1 MHKRNDSRF
10 KFQFAWLMW
19 MRLEDICTVFTDG
32 DWIESKDQADEG
44 IRLIQTGNIGMGA
57 YLEKEEKAKYI
68 SEETF
73 NKLKCTE
80 IFSGDILVSR
90 LPEPVGRACIIP
102 EKKERM
108 ITAVDC
114 TICRSNEAIV
124 CKEYLCYFMRSN
136 AYYTRLLN
144 SVTGTTRKRIS
155 RKNLGNVELDIPSK
169 REQEKVVKQLD
180 CLVKVISSRI
190 TELQRLDDLIKA
202 RFVEMFGHQSHNEK
216 SLPYMTVDD
225 VAEIYL
231 GITHTPTYVDSGVM
245 FLSAKNTSG
254 DFLDLTDVKYISR
267 EEFEG
272 APKGSKPQV
281 NDVLFSRV
289 GSNLGHPVILEEELE
304 LCTFVSLGFLR
315 SKGIVTSNYLK
326 HWMRDEFFAKQVS
339 EHVKGGGQ
347 PNLNTGW
354 LKEFKIIVPNLE
366 KQKEFDD
373 FCHQVTK
380 SKLFEFSSLQNHT
393 GMLQ

>member
-1 MHKRNDSRF
+1 
-10 KFQFAWLMW
+10 MW

-80 IFSGDILVSR
+80 IFSGDILFSI

-245 FLSAKNTSG
+245 FISAKNTSG

-380 SKLFEFSSLQNHT
+380 SKVVVQKALDETQLLFDSLMQQYF
-393 GMLQ
+393 G